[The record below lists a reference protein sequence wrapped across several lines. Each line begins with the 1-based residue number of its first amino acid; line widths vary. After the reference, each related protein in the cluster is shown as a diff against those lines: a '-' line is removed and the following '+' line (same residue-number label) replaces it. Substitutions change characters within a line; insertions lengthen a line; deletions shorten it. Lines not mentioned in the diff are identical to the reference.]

1 MLSHF
6 VMRQEARDIV
16 IELRFILSQ
25 LSLFL
30 MSIGEDFKAL
40 PRSNLDCLSSDTEG
54 ASSPEGASSSCRER
68 MEKKLEFL
76 RACIASF
83 QKINQN
89 LKNLVASGSVD
100 INTPDQKD
108 GNYH

>member
-1 MLSHF
+1 MW
-6 VMRQEARDIV
+6 QEARDIV
-16 IELRFILSQ
+16 IELRFVLSQ

-40 PRSNLDCLSSDTEG
+40 PQSNLDCLNSDTEG
-54 ASSPEGASSSCRER
+54 TSALEGASSSTCKER
-68 MEKKLEFL
+68 MEKKLEYL

-89 LKNLVASGSVD
+89 LKNLVANASVD
-100 INTPDQKD
+100 TNTPDQKD
-108 GNYH
+108 GNYN